1 MKTDVFLKWSALLAA
16 MYLSFSAEYDLAL
29 HCGFTKYTAP
39 AFPLALD
46 LFMIWSVR
54 QRRNVAASVMA
65 VVCFN
70 VAAHLPLS
78 GRWLTAV
85 TVAASV
91 AAPLVVWAMHV
102 RPRVR
107 VSEGR
112 TVIPA
117 DGNRSEGVNGR
128 QVAAESLPESVIPD
142 DLWQDF
148 ESSAPEVTEGVADN
162 DRPTPDTI
170 RSAVSALTASGTRV
184 TGSALARHF
193 GVSERTGRRYLAM
206 AGAI

>member
-16 MYLSFSAEYDLAL
+16 MYLSYSAEYGLAL
-29 HCGFTKYTAP
+29 HCGFTEYTSP

-65 VVCFN
+65 VVAFN

-91 AAPLVVWAMHV
+91 AAPLVVWAMHAV
-102 RPRVR
+102 RPSKRR
-107 VSEGR
+107 SA
-112 TVIPA
+112 IPA
-117 DGNRSEGVNGR
+117 DSEPSDSPNGP
-128 QVAAESLPESVIPD
+128 QVAAERLPESVIPD

-148 ESSAPEVTEGVADN
+148 EDSAPDVAESVADN
-162 DRPTPDTI
+162 GPATPDSI
-170 RSAVSALTASGTRV
+170 RAAVATLSAAGQRV
-184 TGSALARHF
+184 TGAALARHF

-206 AGAI
+206 AV

>member
-16 MYLSFSAEYDLAL
+16 MYLSYSAEYDLAL

-54 QRRNVAASVMA
+54 QRRNVAASVIA
-65 VVCFN
+65 VVAFN

-107 VSEGR
+107 ATGSR
-112 TVIPA
+112 TAIPA
-117 DGNRSEGVNGR
+117 DGSRSEVVNR
-128 QVAAESLPESVIPD
+128 PHVAAESLPDSVIPD

-148 ESSAPEVTEGVADN
+148 EDSAPDVVESVADS

-170 RSAVSALTASGTRV
+170 RSAMSALAASGTRV

-206 AGAI
+206 AGGV

>member
-16 MYLSFSAEYDLAL
+16 MYLSYSAEYGLAL
-29 HCGFTKYTAP
+29 HCGFTRDTAP

-65 VVCFN
+65 VVAFN

-91 AAPLVVWAMHV
+91 AAPLIVWAMHV

-107 VSEGR
+107 ASESR
-112 TVIPA
+112 SAIPA
-117 DGNRSEGVNGR
+117 DSDPSGGVNGPH
-128 QVAAESLPESVIPD
+128 VAAERLPESVIPD

-148 ESSAPEVTEGVADN
+148 EDSAPDVADN
-162 DRPTPDTI
+162 GPASPDSI
-170 RSAVSALTASGTRV
+170 RAAMATLSAAGQRV
-184 TGSALARHF
+184 TGAALARHF

-206 AGAI
+206 AV

>member
-1 MKTDVFLKWSALLAA
+1 MKTDTLLKWSALLAA
-16 MYLSFSAEYDLAL
+16 MYLSYSAEYGLAL
-29 HCGFTKYTAP
+29 HCGFTRYTAP
-39 AFPLALD
+39 AFPIALD
-46 LFMIWSVR
+46 LFMVWSVR

-65 VVCFN
+65 VVAFN

-91 AAPLVVWAMHV
+91 AAPLIVWAMHV

-107 VSEGR
+107 VSER
-112 TVIPA
+112 RSAIPA
-117 DGNRSEGVNGR
+117 DREPSDGANGPH
-128 QVAAESLPESVIPD
+128 VAAERLPESVIPD

-148 ESSAPEVTEGVADN
+148 EDSAPDIADN
-162 DRPTPDTI
+162 GPVTPDSI
-170 RSAVSALTASGTRV
+170 RAAMATLSAAGQRV
-184 TGSALARHF
+184 TGASLARHF

-206 AGAI
+206 AV